1 MIKLKPVF
9 FKQAIV
15 HSDQVSFY
23 ALRNINITTVL
34 PQHKQPLK
42 QRLIVL
48 IKAIQILRLKY
59 CNKRC
64 RRKEMESAIDKH
76 LKCPRTLSRRIHDEY
91 EPPFAMWVARADADL
106 QQVVMAYLGIQ
117 FKPDQKATA
126 VKAMQHI
133 VKSFGLENGPLNHDI
148 THHTDNQNYENYTVV
163 GYWRD
168 PAAYC
173 QWARLAEVNDWWNSD
188 DRLNDGIGYFREIV
202 SPRAEQFETLYAFKE
217 DLPGVGAVMDRIS
230 DDIQEHGYWGSAR
243 ERFPVSQTDRMLANG
258 ELQILS
264 GDPQKGGRV
273 IVQGHDNITLIRS
286 GQDWVNADEQERALY
301 FNEMLP
307 SLQDGMDF
315 LRDEGQSVGCYS
327 NRFVRNVDLDGN
339 LLDIAYDI
347 GYWRSLDKLER
358 WAESHPTHLR
368 IFTTFFKVVTGL
380 QNLRLYHEVS
390 VSDARHQI
398 FEYINCHSQTGMM
411 RDAQTT

>member
-1 MIKLKPVF
+1 
-9 FKQAIV
+9 
-15 HSDQVSFY
+15 
-23 ALRNINITTVL
+23 
-34 PQHKQPLK
+34 
-42 QRLIVL
+42 
-48 IKAIQILRLKY
+48 
-59 CNKRC
+59 
-64 RRKEMESAIDKH
+64 MESAIDQH
-76 LKCPRTLSRRIHDEY
+76 LQCPRKLSRRIDDNY
-91 EPPFAMWVARADADL
+91 QPPFPMWVARAQENL

-117 FKPDQKATA
+117 FKSEQREFALNALKTFVEQFKQEHGP
-126 VKAMQHI
+126 QHY
-133 VKSFGLENGPLNHDI
+133 DM
-148 THHTDNQNYENYTVV
+148 THHIDNKGYENFIIV

-168 PAAYC
+168 
-173 QWARLAEVNDWWNSD
+173 AENHCRWLRSTEINNWWNSA
-188 DRLNDGIGYFREIV
+188 DRLNDGIGYFREIIA
-202 SPRAEQFETLYAFKE
+202 PRAEQFETLYAFKE
-217 DLPGVGAVMDRIS
+217 DLPGVGAVMDSIS
-230 DDIQEHGYWGSAR
+230 GDIQEHGYWGSAR
-243 ERFPVSQTDRMLANG
+243 ERFPISQTDRMLANG
-258 ELQILS
+258 ELRIFS
-264 GDPQKGGRV
+264 GDPKKGGRV
-273 IVQGHDNITLIRS
+273 VVQGHDNITLIRS

-327 NRFVRNVDLDGN
+327 NRFVRNVDIDGN

-390 VSDARHQI
+390 VSDAKHQI
-398 FEYINCHSQTGMM
+398 FEYINCHAETGMM